1 MKSKYKMR
9 MLGSLTIALIII
21 GFSLFT
27 LLSNPNV
34 NASTADITQPSYSSV
49 SMNLFIEGIDGES
62 DVSGRENSIDVIGYS
77 HSISNPY
84 DLVTGQLTTKQHSP
98 LRIMKSMDKSSP
110 KLQEKCVTGVVLPS
124 VILRLYYEPDS
135 KQFYSIELTNALV
148 TSFQGFSTIETG
160 EIPVETVSFTYE
172 SIKWIYT
179 EYGTDGNPEG
189 NVEAEDTWQQ
199 PPV

>member
-1 MKSKYKMR
+1 MR

-34 NASTADITQPSYSSV
+34 NASTTDVMQPSFSSV
-49 SMNLFIEGIDGES
+49 SMNLFIEGVDGES

-84 DLVTGQLTTKQHSP
+84 TLATGQLTTKQHSP
-98 LRIMKSMDKSSP
+98 LRIMKLMDKASP

-172 SIKWIYT
+172 SIKWTYT
-179 EYGTDGNPEG
+179 EYGTDGSPLG
-189 NVEAEDTWQQ
+189 NVEAEDTWVPP